1 MGSASVIQRSTSS
14 SSSRSGL
21 RRSAARR
28 LTNLVLR
35 RRRSA
40 VSGCDIFTREN
51 RNSARIRKSGKE
63 VRQKE
68 GYLIVATDIAARG
81 IDLPETTHIYNF
93 DLPRSAVDYLHRAG
107 RTGRKPFSNNKC
119 VVTSII
125 ASEERF
131 VLKRYENE
139 LMFVCEE
146 LVLSL

>member
-1 MGSASVIQRSTSS
+1 MGILKHILAS
-14 SSSRSGL
+14 L
-21 RRSAARR
+21 
-28 LTNLVLR
+28 LVKICR
-35 RRRSA
+35 
-40 VSGCDIFTREN
+40 VPDFIF
-51 RNSARIRKSGKE
+51 NSFVFGRQE

-107 RTGRKPFSNNKC
+107 RTGRKPFSDNKC